1 MFSSLRF
8 EQGMVTPLVALF
20 VGVVGFPL
28 GYAAYLSVTDYKLT
42 DRGAPSIVGADNYA
56 ATFADTAFWHAFGT
70 TALFVAVAVGMELIL
85 GLAIALALQKQRWA
99 KDLTRSMLLAPMFI
113 TPIAVGLTFRF
124 LLNDQLGAIP
134 ELLRGLGISYDF
146 FGPGRALF
154 TIAFIDVWQWTPFMV
169 LLLLAGLESIPREP
183 MDAARVD
190 GASAFYVLR
199 RVTLPLLAPV
209 LVVAI
214 LLRCLDAM
222 KVFEY
227 VFATTRGGPG
237 TETETLQYFIYQT
250 GIQFFRLGSASS
262 MAFVVLV
269 VVLAVIVVA
278 FRRMDRARE
287 RTQTR

>member
-1 MFSSLRF
+1 MTTVKFHH
-8 EQGMVTPLVALF
+8 GMVTPLVALF

-28 GYAAYLSVTDYKLT
+28 AYAGYLSTTDYKLT
-42 DRGAPSIVGADNYA
+42 SPGTPKMVGADNYV
-56 ATFADTAFWHAFGT
+56 ATFGDGAFWHAFGT
-70 TALFVAVAVGMELIL
+70 TALYVGVAVGLEVLI

-99 KDLTRSMLLAPMFI
+99 RDLTRSMLLAPMFI
-113 TPIAVGLTFRF
+113 TPIAVGLIFRF

-134 ELLRGLGISYDF
+134 QALKTLGVDYDF
-146 FGPGRALF
+146 FGPGNALY
-154 TIAFIDVWQWTPFMV
+154 TLAFIDVWQWTPFMV

-183 MDAARVD
+183 LDAARVD
-190 GASAFYVLR
+190 GASGWYVLR

-262 MAFVVLV
+262 MAFVVLL
-269 VVLAVIVVA
+269 VVLSVIVVA
-278 FRRMDRARE
+278 FRRMERAK
-287 RTQTR
+287 QS

>member
-1 MFSSLRF
+1 MRF
-8 EQGMVTPLVALF
+8 QNGMVAPLVALF

-42 DRGAPSIVGADNYA
+42 DRGTPALVGADNFV
-56 ATFADTAFWHAFGT
+56 ATFGDGAFWNAFAT
-70 TALFVAVAVGMELIL
+70 TALYVAVAVGLELAV

-134 ELLRGLGISYDF
+134 AMLDTIGVSYDF
-146 FGPGRALF
+146 FGPGKALF
-154 TIAFIDVWQWTPFMV
+154 TLALIDVWQWTPFMV

-183 MDAARVD
+183 LDAARVD
-190 GASAFYVLR
+190 GAGGLYVLR

-214 LLRCLDAM
+214 LLRSLDAM

-269 VVLAVIVVA
+269 VVLAVIVIA
-278 FRRMDRARE
+278 FRRMDKARTAGS
-287 RTQTR
+287 R

>member
-1 MFSSLRF
+1 MRF
-8 EQGMVTPLVALF
+8 QHGMVAPLVALF

-42 DRGAPSIVGADNYA
+42 DRGTPAIVGADNFV
-56 ATFADTAFWHAFGT
+56 ATFGDGAFWNAFAT
-70 TALFVAVAVGMELIL
+70 TAVYVVIAVGLELAV

-134 ELLRGLGISYDF
+134 AMLDTIGISYDF
-146 FGPGRALF
+146 FGPGKALF
-154 TIAFIDVWQWTPFMV
+154 TLALIDVWQWTPFMV
-169 LLLLAGLESIPREP
+169 LLLLAGLESIPKEP
-183 MDAARVD
+183 LDAARVD
-190 GASAFYVLR
+190 GAGGLYVLR
-199 RVTLPLLAPV
+199 RITLPLLAPV

-214 LLRCLDAM
+214 LLRSLDAM

-269 VVLAVIVVA
+269 VVLAVIVFA
-278 FRRMDRARE
+278 FRRMDRARTAGS
-287 RTQTR
+287 R